1 MTDRITE
8 IQARCEEG
16 RPIRRIDAKYLL
28 AQLAAKDAEIER
40 LREAQRWIPVTEG
53 LPKTN
58 KPVQVYMPK
67 LYMSVQTGFYDRYYG
82 EDDGEWHEHWVAP
95 GEVTH
100 WLPLPAALEQEATND

>member
-1 MTDRITE
+1 MTDRIAE
-8 IQARCEEG
+8 IREKVDEG
-16 RPIRRIDAKYLL
+16 RPIRRIDAKYMLDLL
-28 AQLAAKDAEIER
+28 AERDEEIER
-40 LREAQRWIPVTEG
+40 LRDAQRWIPVTEG

-82 EDDGEWHEHWVAP
+82 EDDGEWYEHWVAP

-100 WLPLPAALEQEATND
+100 WMPLPAAPEEGK